1 MATVPSRRKQRA
13 QKTGWRRWLTTDRFI
28 IGGTAVFT
36 LLFFLFAAL
45 DSARRQPIGV
55 DPAQVPDRSQ
65 TYEIQSREHIEVGA
79 SPPAYNS
86 NPPTGGWHYAD
97 PADIGFYTSQLPD
110 EQLVHNLEHG
120 QIWISFRDADDQ
132 AAIDV
137 LRDVQ
142 GRQPGTVIVTHR
154 PENPA
159 RIAVASW
166 GQLLLLDEPDVNQ
179 MAAFITRYKNRAPE
193 PLAM

>member
-13 QKTGWRRWLTTDRFI
+13 PKTGWQRWLTTDRTL
-28 IGGTAVFT
+28 IGGTVVFT

-45 DSARRQPIGV
+45 DSARRSAPAV
-55 DPAQVPDRSQ
+55 DLAQVPDRSQ
-65 TYEIQSREHIEVGA
+65 TYEIQSRDHIEVGA
-79 SPPAYNS
+79 SHPPYNS
-86 NPPTGGWHYAD
+86 NPPTGGWHYAN
-97 PADIGFYTSQLPD
+97 PADIGFYTTQLPD

-120 QIWISFRDADDQ
+120 QIWLSFRDADDT

-137 LRDVQ
+137 LRAVQ
-142 GRQPGTVIVTHR
+142 ARQPGAVIVTHR

-166 GQLLLLDEPDVNQ
+166 GQLLLLDEPDVDQ
-179 MAAFITRYKNRAPE
+179 MVAFITRYKNRAPE